1 MKTEYFFVNVKLTKR
16 LIEKLTARLTVK
28 LTKRLTVKLTARLT
42 IKLTKRLI
50 ERMMM
55 SEELDVLIRN
65 ADKKK
70 AALGIK
76 VPLSPELEAAYQE
89 RFLYA
94 SIYNSLAIEG
104 NSLTEAEIERV
115 LTMNE
120 VIAGKSLTD
129 HLSVVGYR
137 DAMLLARQY
146 ANAQTRIGE
155 HEIRKLHYRLLID
168 QQDVSGEYR
177 NYNLMVRRRRP
188 TSYEKIAYKM
198 HELVESISALAEE
211 QHSIEI
217 AAFFHLRFEK
227 IHPFGDGNGRV
238 GRLIINMML
247 EKEGFP
253 AVIFSY
259 DEKGDY
265 YAALEAYDGLAGNP
279 DVEPMKLFLAKLVNR
294 RLDELLAL

>member
-1 MKTEYFFVNVKLTKR
+1 MN
-16 LIEKLTARLTVK
+16 
-28 LTKRLTVKLTARLT
+28 
-42 IKLTKRLI
+42 
-50 ERMMM
+50 
-55 SEELDVLIRN
+55 EELDALIRQ

-70 AALGIK
+70 AALGIR
-76 VPLSPELEAAYQE
+76 PALAPEIEDAYQE

-104 NSLTEAEIERV
+104 NSLSEAEIRRV

-120 VIAGKSLTD
+120 VIADKTLAD

-146 ANAQTRIGE
+146 ANAQTRVTE

-188 TSYEKIAYKM
+188 TSYEKIACKM
-198 HELVESISALAEE
+198 HELVESVGVLAEE
-211 QHSIEI
+211 QHPIEI

-238 GRLIINMML
+238 GRLVINLML

-253 AVIFSY
+253 AVIFPY
-259 DEKGDY
+259 DQKADY
-265 YAALEAYDGLAGNP
+265 YTALEAYDGLAGNP
-279 DVEPMKLFLAKLVNR
+279 DVVPMKLFLAKRVNCQ
-294 RLDELLAL
+294 LDELLTLWGGTE